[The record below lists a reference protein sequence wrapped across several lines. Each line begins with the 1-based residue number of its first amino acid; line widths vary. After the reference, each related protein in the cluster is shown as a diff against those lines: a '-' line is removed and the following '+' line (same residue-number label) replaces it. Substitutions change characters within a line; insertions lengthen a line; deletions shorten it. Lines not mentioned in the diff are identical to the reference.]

1 MVRFSKM
8 TTISKE
14 TLRAYRANTFRLAS
28 NRKLH
33 TINDAAEFVKERGF
47 VYFWPIK
54 GVTLPS
60 LWAAVAGQRPV
71 ANAHDDPG
79 HITWGWKDGALGKQI
94 WYYGKIL
101 RKKATMIDLDVAP
114 FFYALSEN
122 YGDPEEDVL
131 IQYHE
136 GHLTLE
142 AKAIFEA
149 LLDNGPLDTIAIR
162 RETRMTSKESNSRF
176 DRALALLQSDFKIL
190 PVGISDAGAWR
201 YAFIYDLTHRHYPE
215 LLKKARFIKENEAHQ
230 KLAELYFRS
239 VGAAQLGEVMKLF
252 GWKKNL
258 VIETLETL
266 VNRELLE
273 NNIRIEKESGNLY
286 GLKELLI

>member
-1 MVRFSKM
+1 MS
-8 TTISKE
+8 TISQEK
-14 TLRAYRANTFRLAS
+14 LQAYRKGIFRLTP
-28 NRKLH
+28 NRKLRN
-33 TINDAAEFVKERGF
+33 IQDAAAFVKERGF

-54 GVTLPS
+54 GITLPS
-60 LWAAVAGQRPV
+60 LWTAVAGDRLV
-71 ANAHDDPG
+71 ANEHDDPG
-79 HITWGWKDGALGKQI
+79 HITWGWKDDALGKRI

-101 RKKATMIDLDVAP
+101 RKKATMIDLEVAP
-114 FFYALSEN
+114 YFYALSEN

-149 LLDNGPLDTIAIR
+149 LLDNGPMDTIAIR

-176 DRALALLQSDFKIL
+176 DRALSLLQSDFKVL

-215 LLKKARFIKENEAHQ
+215 LLQKARHIKERAARQ
-230 KLAELYFRS
+230 KISELYFRS
-239 VGAAQLGEVMKLF
+239 VGAAQLRDLMKLF
-252 GWKKNL
+252 GWKKDPAVKAIQAL
-258 VIETLETL
+258 VDSDIIASNMGMENESGEWSCL
-266 VNRELLE
+266 RELA
-273 NNIRIEKESGNLY
+273 
-286 GLKELLI
+286 